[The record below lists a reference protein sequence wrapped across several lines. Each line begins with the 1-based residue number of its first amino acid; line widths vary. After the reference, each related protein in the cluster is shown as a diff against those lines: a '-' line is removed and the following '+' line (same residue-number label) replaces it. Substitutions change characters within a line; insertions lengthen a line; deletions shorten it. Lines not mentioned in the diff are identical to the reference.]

1 LELEL
6 RLAAEPT
13 FPGGVAPV
21 ARWRSIPTWTPACT
35 APLVRHRRIGVEEW
49 TTTTSENP
57 PEGFYPEHHL
67 GLIHLRALAGT
78 ARVMRDNECGY
89 VAVARGGEP
98 TADEMAECIG
108 YVDQVAFAMLE
119 PLMLC
124 RHLATGSPVL
134 ICGEDDPLYGAV
146 ELPPMATLG
155 YIDRYPVSPR
165 GVPTSP
171 ESTAWLRGLLRSAD
185 PVARTHR
192 ISIGSISHGERPWE
206 LGALLDRNPGDGIAT
221 WVDAEGRL
229 HTESYSPTRHPYD
242 LRRSLRW
249 VAAPATWRKF
259 ERRSARTRA
268 VLRRGSEA
276 ARHTLVR
283 PGIVAPRP
291 APNGEPV
298 VWLLADPGPDR
309 HPLFSAVHPVTA
321 DQLVTRDPSE
331 ARELGYGPERILG
344 YALAL
349 APVTGKLA
357 RPPQSI
363 PWGSRFGEALT
374 FADEPYPGSS

>member
-1 LELEL
+1 MQVSRRHVEWRHLPAAWTRRVRPAGEFHVPVVEPRAPRAERLELEL

-35 APLVRHRRIGVEEW
+35 APLVRHRRFGVEEW
-49 TTTTSENP
+49 TTTPSENP

-78 ARVMRDNECGY
+78 ARVMRDSECGY
-89 VAVARGGEP
+89 VTVARGGEP

-155 YIDRYPVSPR
+155 YVDRYPVSPR
-165 GVPTSP
+165 GVPASP

-192 ISIGSISHGERPWE
+192 MSIGSISHGERPWE

-229 HTESYSPTRHPYD
+229 HTENYSPTRHPYD

-249 VAAPATWRKF
+249 VAAPATWRRF
-259 ERRSARTRA
+259 QRRLARTRA

-276 ARHTLVR
+276 ARHTL
-283 PGIVAPRP
+283 A
-291 APNGEPV
+291 
-298 VWLLADPGPDR
+298 
-309 HPLFSAVHPVTA
+309 
-321 DQLVTRDPSE
+321 E
-331 ARELGYGPERILG
+331 ARHRG
-344 YALAL
+344 AT
-349 APVTGKLA
+349 TGA
-357 RPPQSI
+357 Q
-363 PWGSRFGEALT
+363 
-374 FADEPYPGSS
+374 